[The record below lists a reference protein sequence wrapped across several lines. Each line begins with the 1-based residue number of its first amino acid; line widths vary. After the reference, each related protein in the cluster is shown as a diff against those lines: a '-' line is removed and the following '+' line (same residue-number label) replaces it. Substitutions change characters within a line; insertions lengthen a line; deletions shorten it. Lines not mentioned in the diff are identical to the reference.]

1 MFNVFKFLL
10 QYKELTGKKFFLIG
24 DNYSGPCTVLNL
36 NLATNGILCMLA
48 DESILAVNCV
58 GKGVY
63 LADDHLTE
71 VQLIPSLSMKFWEFL
86 YPEDSI
92 VYHQPTNSITLV
104 GAPEYPYSTL
114 KSKRIWDAETIQE
127 ISAIDNQGVYKT
139 FPTSQ
144 CEPLTEGLKKR
155 FIEGLISLVK
165 EDLYPGDPF
174 IAMEPNTHYYA
185 YFFKEL
191 NADKQVVSTEGLKF
205 NIVLPYNDKTAKL
218 IGKADDLKLEYL
230 F

>member
-10 QYKELTGKKFFLIG
+10 QYRELKGKKFFLIG
-24 DNYSGPCTVLNL
+24 ENYSGPCVVLNL

-48 DESILAVNCV
+48 DKSVQELNPL

-63 LADDHLTE
+63 LGDEQLSE
-71 VQLIPSLSMKFWEFL
+71 VQLVPSLSMKFWEFL

-92 VYHQPTNSITLV
+92 VYHQPTNSIILV
-104 GAPEYPYSTL
+104 GDLEYPYSVL

-127 ISAIDNQGVYKT
+127 RPAIDNQANYKV

-155 FIEGLISLVK
+155 FIEGLISSVK
-165 EDLYPGDPF
+165 KDLYPGDPF
-174 IAMEPNTHYYA
+174 IAMEPDSCCYV

-191 NADKQVVSTEGLKF
+191 TSTNQVVSTEGLKF